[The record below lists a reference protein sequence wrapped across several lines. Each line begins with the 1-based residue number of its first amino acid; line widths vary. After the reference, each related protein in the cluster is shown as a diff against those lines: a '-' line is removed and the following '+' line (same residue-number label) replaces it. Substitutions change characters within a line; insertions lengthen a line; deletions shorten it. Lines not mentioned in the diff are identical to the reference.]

1 MLDKH
6 QQTVALIVAVL
17 RYNKVMHSHNRS
29 YTLYKQLMTI
39 SNGRIDLNSWQLP

>member
-6 QQTVALIVAVL
+6 QQTVAPIIAVL
-17 RYNKVMHSHNRS
+17 RYNKAMHSHNRG

-39 SNGRIDLNSWQLP
+39 SR